1 MMADLFGFAPQPSD
15 NLLPY
20 DGTVNDY
27 GIVFPS
33 AQADVYLRTL
43 LAEIDWRHDEAVVFG
58 QHRTT
63 ARQVAWYG
71 ERAFS
76 YTYSGIRRTALLWQ
90 PLLLDIKQ
98 MVETRLAAVSPA
110 QFNSCL
116 LNLYADGSQGMA
128 WHSDDEKE
136 LVLGSAIASL
146 SFGASRKFAFKHK
159 RTQEKRKML
168 LQHGQLIVM
177 RGNTQRHWLHAV
189 MKSTKVHE
197 PRVSLTFRVMA
208 R

>member
-1 MMADLFGFAPQPSD
+1 M
-15 NLLPY
+15 
-20 DGTVNDY
+20 
-27 GIVFPS
+27 
-33 AQADVYLRTL
+33 
-43 LAEIDWRHDEAVVFG
+43 VFG

-76 YTYSGIRRTALLWQ
+76 YTYSGVRRTALLWQ

-98 MVETRLAAVSPA
+98 LVETQLAATSPVR
-110 QFNSCL
+110 FNSCL
-116 LNLYADGSQGMA
+116 LNLYADGGQGMA

-136 LVLGSAIASL
+136 LALGSAIASV
-146 SFGASRKFAFKHK
+146 SFGATRKFAFKHK
-159 RTQEKRKML
+159 RTQEKREML

-197 PRVSLTFRVMA
+197 PRVSLTFRVMGE
-208 R
+208 

>member
-33 AQADVYLRTL
+33 AQADAYLRTL
-43 LAEIDWRHDEAVVFG
+43 LAEIDWRHDEAVGFG

-71 ERAFS
+71 ERAFA

-98 MVETRLAAVSPA
+98 MVETQLAALSPA

-128 WHSDDEKE
+128 WHSDDEKS
-136 LVLGSAIASL
+136 LGKHNSIASF
-146 SFGASRKFAFKHK
+146 SFGAERKFSFKHK
-159 RTQEKRKML
+159 INHQKVSLNLENGSLLVMKDVTQT
-168 LQHGQLIVM
+168 
-177 RGNTQRHWLHAV
+177 NWLHRLPQT
-189 MKSTKVHE
+189 TKINT
-197 PRVSLTFRVMA
+197 PRINLTFRQMMV
-208 R
+208 